1 MAWKQQM
8 WQGMTTKPY
17 ILRDISHLWPQQRL
31 QEINHVNQLTK
42 NTIMIQN
49 LKLVTKS

>member
-8 WQGMTTKPY
+8 WQGMTTKPF
-17 ILRDISHLWPQQRL
+17 ILGDISHLWPQPRL
-31 QEINHVNQLTK
+31 QAINHVNQLTK